1 MKTKKRY
8 FKTTERMT
16 YTVNE
21 GITEEEM
28 KNDDANNNIHDND
41 YPVLFRIGNIDMTS
55 FNSKTKCPNCK
66 HKFVSDEEIIICSIC
81 ETMFL
86 ITDCHSPVLIKIND
100 EIAKEKMS
108 FVAQEETI
116 TKC

>member
-1 MKTKKRY
+1 
-8 FKTTERMT
+8 MT

-21 GITEEEM
+21 DITEEEM
-28 KNDDANNNIHDND
+28 KNDDANNNIHDNG
-41 YPVLFRIGNIDMTS
+41 YPVLFRTCNIDMTS
-55 FNSKTKCPNCK
+55 FNSKIKCPNCK
-66 HKFVSDEEIIICSIC
+66 RKFVSDEEIIICSIF
-81 ETMFL
+81 ETIFL

-108 FVAQEETI
+108 FVAQGETI